1 MKKTVRIAGYALLTI
16 VIGLS
21 ILIAYVSIFLPDVGD
36 APDIKIEITQDKV
49 ERGKYLANHVMLCM
63 DCHAERDFS
72 LFAGPPIPGTLGAGG
87 ERFDHSMNFPG
98 IFISQNITPSGIAD
112 WTDGELYRLIT
123 TGVRK
128 DGKPIFPVMPYLS
141 YGQLDPADIEAVIA
155 YIRTLDPVQTS
166 HPKSKAD
173 FPVNLVL
180 NTMPKKAQPG
190 KRPDKTDLISY
201 GKYLTTA
208 AACADCHTKMVDGKQ
223 VGKPFAG
230 GFEFAFPDGRI
241 LQSANI
247 TPHETGIGTWTK
259 EQFIQRFK
267 IYAEDHYKPHPV
279 GEDELQTVM
288 PWLMYAGMDEYDL
301 GAIYAYLK
309 TLTPVNN
316 KVTTLTFK
324 Q

>member
-1 MKKTVRIAGYALLTI
+1 MKKTVRIIVYTLLAI

-21 ILIAYVSIFLPDVGD
+21 ILIGYVSTFLPNVGD
-36 APDIKIEITQDKV
+36 APDLKVEITQTKV

-63 DCHAERDFS
+63 DCHAQRDFS
-72 LFAGPPIPGTLGAGG
+72 LFAGPPSPGTLGAGG
-87 ERFDHSMNFPG
+87 EIFDHSMNFPG
-98 IFISQNITPSGIAD
+98 IFISQNITPSGVGD

-141 YGQLDPADIEAVIA
+141 YGQLDPEDIESVIA
-155 YIRTLDPVQTS
+155 YIRTLDPVPTA
-166 HPKSKAD
+166 HEASKAD
-173 FPVNLVL
+173 FPLNIIM
-180 NTMPKKAQPG
+180 NTMPQKATPN
-190 KRPDKTDLISY
+190 KRPAKTDLIAY

-208 AACADCHTKMVDGKQ
+208 AACADCHTKMVEGKL

-247 TPHETGIGTWTK
+247 TPHETGIGLWSR

-267 IYAEDHYKPHPV
+267 AYNPESYTPHKV
-279 GEDELQTVM
+279 GNEELQTVM

-301 GAIYAYLK
+301 GAIFEYLK

-316 KVTTLTFK
+316 KVTTLSYNK
-324 Q
+324 